1 MPLNRLLLACACLC
15 GALLLAAAPDRSL
28 AQGANIAFGNA
39 KEDTSQPVEVTADN
53 LSVDQNNGTAVFTGN
68 VVIGQG
74 EMRLSA
80 ARVQVYYAEDGTRIS
95 RLAATGGVT
104 LVSGD
109 DAAEAARADY
119 NIDNGNIVMTGDV
132 LLVQKGT
139 ALTSDKM
146 SVNIADGTAQMQG
159 RVKTVLQPNE

>member
-1 MPLNRLLLACACLC
+1 MPLKHLLLASACLS
-15 GALLLAAAPDRSL
+15 GALLLAAVPGMSS
-28 AQGANIAFGNA
+28 AQGANIAFGSV

-53 LSVDQNNGTAVFTGN
+53 LAVDQKSGTAVFTGN

-74 EMRLSA
+74 AMRLSA

-109 DAAEAARADY
+109 DAAEASRADY
-119 NIDNGNIVMTGDV
+119 DIDNGDIVMTGNV

-146 SVNIADGTAQMQG
+146 SVNIAAGTARMQG